1 MTEIAMF
8 MKQYIHRLPAD
19 YDMGRIENRAA
30 ERGPLWDETPGLG
43 FKAFIAQRQGRNG
56 ATGNTYS
63 SLYLWLDD
71 EAATDFITSDRFQAV
86 IDGFGRPHIETWL
99 PFDIHLGNAG
109 TALSADREDIAIE
122 ARTDFAA
129 LKKAEAE
136 RNGGLARQADTF
148 AAVTAIDLSTW
159 RLTRFRLSAEAA
171 GTPRAGSAYDILHLS
186 KPGIPS
192 LFAAA

>member
-1 MTEIAMF
+1 MF

-56 ATGNTYS
+56 AAGNTYS

-71 EAATDFITSDRFQAV
+71 EAATDFITSDRFQVV

-99 PFDIHLGNAG
+99 PLDIHLGNAE
-109 TALSADREDIAIE
+109 TARSVYREDIAIE
-122 ARTDFAA
+122 AGTDLAA
-129 LKKAEAE
+129 LKKAEVE
-136 RNGGLARQADTF
+136 RNGGLARNADTF
-148 AAVTAIDLSTW
+148 AAVTALDLSTW

-171 GTPRAGSAYDILHLS
+171 SKPQAGSAYDILHLS

-192 LFAAA
+192 LLAAA